1 MATLR
6 QDLLFALAHDYLARC
21 RYPAPH
27 EAHVYCSQCSR
38 RHNSPQLIRD
48 YREEDRA
55 MVPHQ
60 FEIVSGTPMLISL
73 KEIKI
78 NAELPPDVFELPDD
92 VRALAAK
99 APPSN

>member
-1 MATLR
+1 
-6 QDLLFALAHDYLARC
+6 
-21 RYPAPH
+21 
-27 EAHVYCSQCSR
+27 
-38 RHNSPQLIRD
+38 
-48 YREEDRA
+48 